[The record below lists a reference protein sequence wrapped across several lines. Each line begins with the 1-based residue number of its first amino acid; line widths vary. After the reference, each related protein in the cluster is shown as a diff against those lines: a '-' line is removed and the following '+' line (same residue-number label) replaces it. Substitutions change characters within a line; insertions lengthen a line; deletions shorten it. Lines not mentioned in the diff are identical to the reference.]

1 MKLLLYRAI
10 LARLA
15 RVREVDGT
23 PVYLAP
29 KKGEKTAELPPQ
41 VIKTFDLWNENVA
54 QLTKQRPFPTPAVF
68 VEFRP
73 IAWRQLGRR
82 AKCANVDVSLH
93 IVTAT
98 LATAN
103 SPYKEQALH
112 RFALMRAIEQ
122 ALVGFSGTDDE
133 GRQFGTFVQS
143 EDETDHNHEEVREDI
158 AMWTTYCI
166 DASAVERNLITTPFK
181 VTLDDG
187 NVFTFAFEEEFV

>member
-1 MKLLLYRAI
+1 MKLLLYSAI

-15 RVREVDGT
+15 RVRDVEGT
-23 PVYLAP
+23 PAYLAP
-29 KKGEKTAELPPQ
+29 KKGEKTADLPPQ
-41 VIKTFDLWNENVA
+41 VIKTLGLWNENVA
-54 QLTKQRPFPTPAVF
+54 QITKQRPFPIPAVF

-73 IAWRQLGRR
+73 ILWRQLGRR
-82 AKCANVDVSLH
+82 AKCADVDVRLH

-98 LATAN
+98 LATTN
-103 SPYKEQALH
+103 SPYEEQALY

-122 ALVGFSGTDDE
+122 ALVGFSGTDGE

-143 EDETDHNHEEVREDI
+143 EDETDHDHEEVREDI

-166 DASAVERNLITTPFK
+166 DASVIERNLITTPFK

-187 NVFTFAFEEEFV
+187 NVFTFAFNEEFV